1 MPALCTASATP
12 TAYFS
17 VDGFGYNLASM
28 LEANRD
34 DADICAWLREAK
46 IGDEF
51 QAGGGAAP
59 EIVIKRVG

>member
-1 MPALCTASATP
+1 MNTPQPA
-12 TAYFS
+12 FS
-17 VDGFGYNLASM
+17 VDGMAYSLASM

-34 DADICAWLREAK
+34 DADICAWLRSAR

-59 EIVIKRVG
+59 EIVIKRVA